1 MNLRQLEILRA
12 VVRTR
17 STVSAAET
25 LGMSQPAVSNAVKT
39 MEAGLGFLLFERSQK
54 RMNPTQEA
62 LILLGEA
69 EPLFRMQDAINQT
82 ALHLRS
88 GKKGRLRI
96 VATSELS
103 ESLLPRVLARFWS
116 EHRGVEISLETQ
128 RLDVIMEEV
137 ETGVVDIGL
146 AMEPHPRS
154 TLDFEPLAELE
165 MVVALHESNPLSRK
179 VTVTPRDLE
188 DQVLINARTSSRI
201 ASLIDAA
208 FRDAGA
214 RLIPEMDVRFMNV
227 AGHMVEEG
235 LGVTIMDALTATSS
249 RFRRLRTATLE
260 PRINITL
267 SAIMQHNRLNYIMIQ
282 AFLRHAKAEIASR
295 GIRVP

>member
-25 LGMSQPAVSNAVKT
+25 LGMSQPAVSNAVKA
-39 MEAGLGFLLFERSQK
+39 MEGTLGFALFERSQK

-69 EPLFRMQDAINQT
+69 ELLFRMAEAINQT
-82 ALHLRS
+82 AAHLKS

-103 ESLLPRVLARFWS
+103 ETLLPRVLARFWA

-137 ETGVVDIGL
+137 EQGVVDIGL

-154 TLDFEPLAELE
+154 TLDFEPLAEME
-165 MVVALHESNPLSRK
+165 MVVAVHEANPLARRI
-179 VTVTPRDLE
+179 TVNPRDLE
-188 DQVLINARTSSRI
+188 DQVMINARTSSRI
-201 ASLIDAA
+201 ASLIEAA
-208 FRDAGA
+208 FRKEGA
-214 RLIPEMDVRFMNV
+214 RLVPDMDVRFMNV

-235 LGVTIMDALTATSS
+235 LGITIMDALTATSS
-249 RFRRLRTATLE
+249 RFRHLRAVALE
-260 PRINITL
+260 PRVNITL
-267 SAIMQHNRLNYIMIQ
+267 SAITQHNRLNYIMIQ
-282 AFLRHAKAEIASR
+282 SFLRHAKAEIASR